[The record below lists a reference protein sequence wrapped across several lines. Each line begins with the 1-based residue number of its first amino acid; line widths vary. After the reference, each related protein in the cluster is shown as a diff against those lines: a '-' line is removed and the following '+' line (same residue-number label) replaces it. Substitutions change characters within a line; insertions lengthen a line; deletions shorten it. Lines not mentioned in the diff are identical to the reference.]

1 MYYRRNFFSSISGGI
16 VLIGLALA
24 FLLGRGEFSL
34 PIFFVALAFSA
45 LFGSLSSG
53 NPRAVY
59 GGIQGFIWL
68 LGLAFCFYFT
78 FWPWILVVAGISIIL
93 GALIQPIL
101 AGLLGIGFIAAMQ
114 SNRQPQQQ
122 YQQPYQPYQQGY
134 QQPQQTPPTYVEG
147 EQQHQY
153 PPQPKQEYDQ
163 PQTQYPQ
170 EMPPQQQ

>member
-1 MYYRRNFFSSISGGI
+1 MYYRRNTFSSISGGI

-24 FLLGRGEFSL
+24 FLLGRGSFFL

-59 GGIQGFIWL
+59 GGLQGFFWL
-68 LGLAFCFYFT
+68 LGLAFCFLVG

-134 QQPQQTPPTYVEG
+134 QTPPTYVEG
-147 EQQHQY
+147 EQQYQY

-163 PQTQYPQ
+163 PQAQYPQ